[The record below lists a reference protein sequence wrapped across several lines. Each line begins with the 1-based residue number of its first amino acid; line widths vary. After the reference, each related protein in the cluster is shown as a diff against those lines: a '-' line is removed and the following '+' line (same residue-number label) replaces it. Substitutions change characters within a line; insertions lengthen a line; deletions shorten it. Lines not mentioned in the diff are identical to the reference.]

1 MLRNLFSVFRNDGSF
16 FDALII
22 VGMYAIIL
30 FVALP
35 FHEMAHAFMAN
46 KLGDSTARWNGR
58 LTMNPLRHLDIL
70 GSAMILIVGI
80 GYAKPVPVNPN
91 NFRNPRKG
99 MALTALAGPVSN
111 LIMAI
116 LGVLIY
122 RLCTFVVHDIQALL
136 LLHLAFVQIFAGIN
150 IGLAV
155 FNILPIPPLDGYRI
169 FTPILPG
176 KWLYFVDRYQQY
188 ITMGVL
194 LLLFV
199 GVLDIPLGFL
209 QDAVTRGIGF
219 LFGFSNINRY
229 LL

>member
-136 LLHLAFVQIFAGIN
+136 LLHLAFVQI
-150 IGLAV
+150 
-155 FNILPIPPLDGYRI
+155 
-169 FTPILPG
+169 
-176 KWLYFVDRYQQY
+176 
-188 ITMGVL
+188 
-194 LLLFV
+194 LFKPFE
-199 GVLDIPLGFL
+199 G
-209 QDAVTRGIGF
+209 
-219 LFGFSNINRY
+219 
-229 LL
+229 